1 MKERREKGEKDE
13 REIARARSR
22 LHRES
27 GSLATLA
34 RIQAQSIGLRVEEVR
49 TGSSSSAARFFDV
62 EFGEADHVST
72 TLSAE
77 ERRERPLSS
86 FPGTSSKIR
95 RRRRWGRKRR
105 FIRETEVDGDAKAR
119 PLGVRFY
126 LSRRG
131 FLFHGKYPGHLG
143 VRRSPIYGLLGR
155 PRLPS
160 PFLRAPFPA
169 PLRSNCRPALPPFV
183 FRSFPRLASSPE
195 HLFSSS
201 SR

>member
-1 MKERREKGEKDE
+1 MREKS
-13 REIARARSR
+13 RARDLDCIVKAALSRR
-22 LHRES
+22 LHAYRRNR
-27 GSLATLA
+27 LAFGWKRCEPVPPRA
-34 RIQAQSIGLRVEEVR
+34 RLD
-49 TGSSSSAARFFDV
+49 F
-62 EFGEADHVST
+62 ST
-72 TLSAE
+72 WNS
-77 ERRERPLSS
+77 ERPTTFPQPSPQRS
-86 FPGTSSKIR
+86 GENGRFPRPGTSSKIR